1 MLKYLITPTPV
12 LLYDAYKK
20 LASAEAEV
28 ESVVETELDYIK
40 EVIVTAR
47 EQGLSEVSVEVSKN
61 FAFKLG
67 ASGGIPVDGINVQA
81 NCNLDNSKNGKVVM
95 TLKLNPDDSYS
106 QLNKLAELHKE
117 GVLTDSEYSEAKKR
131 LIEKM

>member
-1 MLKYLITPTPV
+1 MLKYFIGPTPA

-20 LASAEAEV
+20 LVSTEDEIEGIAEN
-28 ESVVETELDYIK
+28 ELDYIK

-47 EQGLSEVSVEVSKN
+47 EQGLSEVTVEVSRG

-67 ASGGIPVDGINVQA
+67 ASGSIPVDGLNVQA
-81 NCNLDNSKNGKVVM
+81 SCDLDNSKDGKVVM

-106 QLNKLAELHKE
+106 QLKKLAELNKE
-117 GVLTDSEYSEAKKR
+117 GILTDNEYSEAKKR